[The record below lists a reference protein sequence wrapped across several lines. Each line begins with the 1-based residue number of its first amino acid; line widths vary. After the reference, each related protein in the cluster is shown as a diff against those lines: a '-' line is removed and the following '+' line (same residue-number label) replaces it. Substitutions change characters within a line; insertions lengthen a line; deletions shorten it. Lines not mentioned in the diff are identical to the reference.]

1 VAEWCGVGILGCG
14 KTGAGYDGS
23 AFEKKWRVVDQHGAA
38 EKMSRK

>member
-23 AFEKKWRVVDQHGAA
+23 AFEKKVESQRGAA